1 MSTTSLR
8 RDHDLIDKVIKSMET
23 TIQLLE
29 SGKKIP
35 ESILSPVIDFSKNFT
50 DVCHHSKEEKS
61 LFPALEKSGMPTH
74 MGPIAKM
81 LMEHEV
87 TRKIGNKIEESAYNY
102 FKTDNSTQLISDM
115 KEYVK
120 HVTEHLWKENN
131 RLFMMA
137 EARLQNVSQQVND
150 ELNQIEK
157 SKLKEIG
164 KTRDQYE
171 QIAEEFSKKVNQ
183 ELSG

>member
-35 ESILSPVIDFSKNFT
+35 ESILVPVLDFSKNFT
-50 DVCHHSKEEKS
+50 DVCHHSKEEQS
-61 LFPALEKSGMPTH
+61 LFPALEKAGMPTH

-81 LMEHEV
+81 LMEHEI
-87 TRKIGNKIEESAYNY
+87 TRKIGNNMNESAKNY
-102 FKTDNSTQLISDM
+102 FENDKASELISDM
-115 KEYVK
+115 KEYVE

-137 EARLQNVSQQVND
+137 EARLQNVSKQVNED
-150 ELNQIEK
+150 LNQVEK
-157 SKLKEIG
+157 TKLKEIG
-164 KTRDQYE
+164 KTREQYE
-171 QIAEEFSKKVNQ
+171 QIAEEFSKKINQ
-183 ELSG
+183 EFP